1 VADTIDDNL
10 RRGVKWIIIGE
21 NRTRKFERSLT
32 SDIRLVNSH
41 AWMHRF
47 CKRACVCVFF
57 TGGARVFLP
66 HIHVQDQSEPLIT
79 RVTIF
84 SRSRTDKRII
94 SLYSIPVSSSYF
106 LYLNNSNRF
115 LVCFPVGRCRY
126 YRQIAKLSCHE
137 QTYRHQRNR
146 FVKIIVREKVFNRPS
161 FVQRE

>member
-1 VADTIDDNL
+1 MDHH
-10 RRGVKWIIIGE
+10 RGE
-21 NRTRKFERSLT
+21 NRARKFERSLT

-47 CKRACVCVFF
+47 CKRACVCVFH
-57 TGGARVFLP
+57 GGARVFLP
-66 HIHVQDQSEPLIT
+66 HIHVQTQDQSEPLIT

-84 SRSRTDKRII
+84 SRSRTGKRII

-115 LVCFPVGRCRY
+115 LVCFPVDRCRY

-137 QTYRHQRNR
+137 QTYRHRRNR
-146 FVKIIVREKVFNRPS
+146 FVKIIVGEKVFNRPS